1 MSMSNICTFMPRLSY
16 LLRYF
21 YSSSFFMHPTY
32 QMLCQHLS
40 LAKHKLTKKFED
52 FPIVYELL

>member
-1 MSMSNICTFMPRLSY
+1 M
-16 LLRYF
+16 YF
-21 YSSSFFMHPTY
+21 YATIKLFAYILLFFFFFMHPTY